1 MHSAPTPKITPM
13 LQQYLEM
20 KAQYP
25 DTVLFYRIGDFYEM
39 FLDDA
44 ELGSRV
50 MGIALTTRS
59 RDSEAKV
66 PMCGVPY
73 HALSG
78 YLAKMIRAGYRV
90 ALCEQV
96 EDPKAAKGIV
106 RREVVRVISPGVT
119 TEDQLLDEKRECFLC
134 ALVLGPAKARNRLA
148 GLAFLDVST
157 LTQIG
162 RASCRER
169 V

>member
-1 MHSAPTPKITPM
+1 MHSAPAPKITPM

-59 RDSEAKV
+59 RDNEAKV

-73 HALSG
+73 NALSG
-78 YLAKMIRAGYRV
+78 YLATKSK
-90 ALCEQV
+90 ESQ
-96 EDPKAAKGIV
+96 KAIH
-106 RREVVRVISPGVT
+106 R
-119 TEDQLLDEKRECFLC
+119 
-134 ALVLGPAKARNRLA
+134 
-148 GLAFLDVST
+148 
-157 LTQIG
+157 
-162 RASCRER
+162 
-169 V
+169 

>member
-1 MHSAPTPKITPM
+1 MHSAPAPKITPM

-59 RDSEAKV
+59 RDNEAKV
-66 PMCGVPY
+66 PMCRSEE
-73 HALSG
+73 HTSELQS
-78 YLAKMIRAGYRV
+78 R
-90 ALCEQV
+90 
-96 EDPKAAKGIV
+96 
-106 RREVVRVISPGVT
+106 
-119 TEDQLLDEKRECFLC
+119 
-134 ALVLGPAKARNRLA
+134 
-148 GLAFLDVST
+148 
-157 LTQIG
+157 
-162 RASCRER
+162 
-169 V
+169 

>member
-1 MHSAPTPKITPM
+1 MHSAPAPKITPM

-59 RDSEAKV
+59 RDNEAKV
-66 PMCGVPY
+66 
-73 HALSG
+73 
-78 YLAKMIRAGYRV
+78 
-90 ALCEQV
+90 
-96 EDPKAAKGIV
+96 
-106 RREVVRVISPGVT
+106 
-119 TEDQLLDEKRECFLC
+119 
-134 ALVLGPAKARNRLA
+134 
-148 GLAFLDVST
+148 
-157 LTQIG
+157 QIG
-162 RASCRER
+162 RAH

>member
-1 MHSAPTPKITPM
+1 MHSAPAPKITPM

-59 RDSEAKV
+59 RDNEAKV
-66 PMCGVPY
+66 PM
-73 HALSG
+73 
-78 YLAKMIRAGYRV
+78 
-90 ALCEQV
+90 
-96 EDPKAAKGIV
+96 
-106 RREVVRVISPGVT
+106 
-119 TEDQLLDEKRECFLC
+119 
-134 ALVLGPAKARNRLA
+134 
-148 GLAFLDVST
+148 
-157 LTQIG
+157 
-162 RASCRER
+162 
-169 V
+169 

>member
-1 MHSAPTPKITPM
+1 
-13 LQQYLEM
+13 M

-59 RDSEAKV
+59 RDNEAKV

-73 HALSG
+73 HALNG

-90 ALCEQV
+90 TLCEQV
-96 EDPKAAKGIV
+96 EDPKAAKGADG
-106 RREVVRVISPGVT
+106 RRRRPARRRRHGAH
-119 TEDQLLDEKRECFLC
+119 LL
-134 ALVLGPAKARNRLA
+134 
-148 GLAFLDVST
+148 GL
-157 LTQIG
+157 
-162 RASCRER
+162 RASVR
-169 V
+169 